1 MIDTIADCDVLI
13 AGGMGNGAFA
23 ALEERNVTPLITEIA
38 DIDEAVR
45 LYLEGNLTN
54 RMELLH

>member
-1 MIDTIADCDVLI
+1 VLI

-23 ALEERNVTPLITEIA
+23 ALEERSVTPLITEIA